1 MRRIVSI
8 LFLLISLNLNAQV
21 TIIVDELPLGTPKN
35 TQLYI
40 SGSFEGWSGG
50 KKEYQLEK
58 KGKIFSIRLENLSK
72 NILFKFTQGS
82 WKTVESSKEGTSIDN
97 RTYNFDKSNDTLK
110 IKIAGWSH
118 LISKKKS
125 STAAKNVTV
134 FSELFEIPQLKRKRK
149 VRIYLPPGYHKS
161 KETYPV
167 VYMHDGQN
175 LFDKETSF
183 SGEWSVDETLNKLYE
198 EQNLKLIVVG
208 IDNGGAKRL
217 DEYSP
222 WKNEKYGG
230 GEGDE
235 YLDFITKTLKPFIDS
250 NYKTLKNKKNTA
262 IIGSSMGGLISHYA
276 ALKYPSIFGK
286 VGVYSPAFWFAP
298 KVFDFTK
305 NHSKLIDTRM
315 YFLAGGKEGGN
326 TAYNEINQTVKD
338 MNKMVHVLKKNGFSS
353 NNLISKV
360 VPDGKHNEKLWR
372 NNFEETIKWLF
383 KNHETQREF
392 VNSSLTNNQL
402 HIHVS
407 DGKYIIKYY
416 TSNTVETT
424 FIPKDQQENLKKSH
438 AVVLKP
444 QNTNIDYKEENQNIL
459 YRKDKFLVKVTK
471 KPFHISYWYKENE
484 LISEKN
490 GYQRNDEFETL
501 QFNITPKE
509 ILYGGGARALGMNRR
524 GNRLQLYNKA
534 HYGYEEKSSLMN
546 FTMPLVYS
554 SKQYAIHFDNAP
566 IGYLDLDSKKKN
578 TLTYETISGRKTYQI
593 VAGNSWL
600 DLIDNYTSL
609 TGKQPMLP
617 RWALGN
623 FSSRF
628 GYHSQKETE
637 NTIQKFKDEKIPVDA
652 FILDLFWFGKDIQGT
667 MGNLEVYKDSFPDM
681 KGMVSKFK
689 KQGVKTV
696 LITEPFILSTSKKWD
711 EAVEKNILAKDSV
724 GNPARFDFYFGNTGI
739 VDIYNKKGRDW
750 FWNIYKEIRSL
761 GVKGFWGD
769 LGEPEVHPTWV
780 QHASG
785 SANEVHNIYGHD
797 WAKLIYEGYQKEYAN
812 ERPFI
817 LMRAGY
823 SGSQRFGM
831 VPWSGDVNRSWGGLQ
846 SQPEIALQMGMQGMA
861 YMHSDLGG
869 FAGANLNDELY
880 TRWLQYGVFQPIF
893 RPHAQ
898 EEVPSEPV
906 FRSEKAKMLAKQ
918 SIKLRYSLLP
928 YNYQLVFENN
938 QYGKPLMRP
947 LFFNDKELKEVAT
960 SYLWGNDF
968 LVSPVLAS
976 KVKEQQVYFPKDAV
990 WFDFYTDEKINGN
1003 QVKKILVKES
1013 SIPTYVKGGAF
1024 IPLAK
1029 AMQTTDEYN
1038 FNIVD
1043 IHYYHDD
1050 TVNNSK
1056 SQLYNDDGET
1066 ANAFEKGMFELVT
1079 FKSESNNNL
1088 LKIHFSS
1095 KIGKQYS
1102 TSKKKF
1108 DLIIHNISNTPQKVR
1123 IGNRNVKFYWSSKNK
1138 TIRIPVK
1145 WNTKND
1151 KEISI
1156 KL

>member
-1 MRRIVSI
+1 
-8 LFLLISLNLNAQV
+8 
-21 TIIVDELPLGTPKN
+21 
-35 TQLYI
+35 
-40 SGSFEGWSGG
+40 
-50 KKEYQLEK
+50 
-58 KGKIFSIRLENLSK
+58 
-72 NILFKFTQGS
+72 
-82 WKTVESSKEGTSIDN
+82 
-97 RTYNFDKSNDTLK
+97 
-110 IKIAGWSH
+110 
-118 LISKKKS
+118 
-125 STAAKNVTV
+125 
-134 FSELFEIPQLKRKRK
+134 
-149 VRIYLPPGYHKS
+149 
-161 KETYPV
+161 
-167 VYMHDGQN
+167 
-175 LFDKETSF
+175 
-183 SGEWSVDETLNKLYE
+183 
-198 EQNLKLIVVG
+198 
-208 IDNGGAKRL
+208 
-217 DEYSP
+217 
-222 WKNEKYGG
+222 
-230 GEGDE
+230 
-235 YLDFITKTLKPFIDS
+235 
-250 NYKTLKNKKNTA
+250 
-262 IIGSSMGGLISHYA
+262 
-276 ALKYPSIFGK
+276 
-286 VGVYSPAFWFAP
+286 
-298 KVFDFTK
+298 
-305 NHSKLIDTRM
+305 
-315 YFLAGGKEGGN
+315 
-326 TAYNEINQTVKD
+326 
-338 MNKMVHVLKKNGFSS
+338 
-353 NNLISKV
+353 
-360 VPDGKHNEKLWR
+360 
-372 NNFEETIKWLF
+372 
-383 KNHETQREF
+383 
-392 VNSSLTNNQL
+392 
-402 HIHVS
+402 
-407 DGKYIIKYY
+407 
-416 TSNTVETT
+416 
-424 FIPKDQQENLKKSH
+424 
-438 AVVLKP
+438 
-444 QNTNIDYKEENQNIL
+444 
-459 YRKDKFLVKVTK
+459 
-471 KPFHISYWYKENE
+471 
-484 LISEKN
+484 
-490 GYQRNDEFETL
+490 
-501 QFNITPKE
+501 
-509 ILYGGGARALGMNRR
+509 MNRR

-1151 KEISI
+1151 KEINI